1 MLHCFI
7 LGTAAKILTKPRK
20 HQNPRK
26 AESLWTLPKA
36 LKTSLRHT
44 PGTFSC
50 SYCETLKIGYPDPRS
65 TLGSISSWEATIRH
79 KPWNLLNKVT
89 KNNIKGVSI
98 AFLRISTDAPG
109 HCPCQVP
116 PCWKP
121 QLLHFLAVEES
132 KHIPSAGTVTSASQS
147 SANTWCWTSF
157 TGGFHGGGNLQRK
170 NLVPTHGRKV
180 GLDDL

>member
-132 KHIPSAGTVTSASQS
+132 NTFLLLAQS
-147 SANTWCWTSF
+147 HQHLSP
-157 TGGFHGGGNLQRK
+157 
-170 NLVPTHGRKV
+170 VPTHDVGPPSQEDFMEEETSKERILSLPMAGR
-180 GLDDL
+180 LD